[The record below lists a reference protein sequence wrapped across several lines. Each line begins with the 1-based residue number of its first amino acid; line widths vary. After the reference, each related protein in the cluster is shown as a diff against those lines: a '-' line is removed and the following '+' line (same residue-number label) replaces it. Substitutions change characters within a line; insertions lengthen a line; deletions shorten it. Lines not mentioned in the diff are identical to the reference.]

1 MGRERG
7 LLLDKCVWYG
17 YNIDRKN
24 IGGGEMMEKLG
35 FYLDSVSRRIDCLKC
50 KESFLR
56 ERPLFV
62 FLLLGH
68 VYPVSYTW
76 KVGGSPE
83 FGLKLCYF
91 PSFCGK
97 SFSSPYIPCVFGYHY
112 VFSRDFLDEGF
123 ILKLAKAKPSLI
135 CGSYLRADDLKE
147 VEVLAES
154 FVSSGNKFAG
164 VGRRVKVIGERR

>member
-1 MGRERG
+1 MG
-7 LLLDKCVWYG
+7 
-17 YNIDRKN
+17 
-24 IGGGEMMEKLG
+24 EKLG
-35 FYLDSVSRRIDCLKC
+35 FYLDEVAKRIDCPRC
-50 KESFLR
+50 KEAFLK

-68 VYPVSYTW
+68 AHPVSYIW
-76 KVGGSPE
+76 KVIDSPE
-83 FGLKLCYF
+83 FGIRLCYF

-97 SFSSPYIPCVFGYHY
+97 SFSSPYIPPLFGYHY
-112 VFSRDFLDEGF
+112 VFSKNFLDEGF